1 MKNIITLVTLISIMT
16 SCSSSKLAV
25 SSSGSRNADNPK
37 TSAVVWQQTAAEYEA
52 LCYQAFNF
60 ASARINNADVQKLYL
75 SGKIPAIVLDLDE
88 TVLNNS
94 PYNGS
99 LIRNNSNYARDTWY
113 TWSKNAS
120 AELIPG
126 AKDFIYLAEEK
137 GFAIYYISNRTEDEL
152 EFTLENL
159 QALGIK
165 VQMSQMY
172 FRKDE
177 SSKTDR
183 RNVVKEENSIFMFI
197 GDNLADFDDI
207 FEENLTV
214 TERKKV
220 AYDMRKKFG
229 IKFIVLPNVMYGNW
243 EKALKIDDPRYNF
256 TEKSD
261 GILKWIKGF

>member
-1 MKNIITLVTLISIMT
+1 MRNIITLVALISIMT
-16 SCSSSKLAV
+16 SCSSSKPAV
-25 SSSGSRNADNPK
+25 SSSGSKSADNPK

-60 ASARINNADVQKLYL
+60 ASARINNADVQKLY
-75 SGKIPAIVLDLDE
+75 STGKTPAIVLDLDE

-152 EFTLENL
+152 KFTLENL
-159 QALGIK
+159 QGLGIK
-165 VQMSQMY
+165 VQMSQM
-172 FRKDE
+172 FFKKEE

-183 RNVVKEENSIFMFI
+183 RNMVKEENSIFMFI

-207 FEENLTV
+207 FEAKLTV
-214 TERKKV
+214 TERKKA
-220 AYDMRKKFG
+220 AYDMREKFG
-229 IKFIVLPNVMYGNW
+229 KKFIVLPNVMYGNW
-243 EKALKIDDPRYNF
+243 EKALEMDDSKYNF

-261 GILKWIKGF
+261 GTLKWIKGF